1 MKADEYK
8 ISIVML
14 KGEKKGKYKN
24 GCKRHERVKWSNILV
39 NGVPGEK
46 RDRRRKI
53 SERVTAMAGENQP
66 TATAYSFPDADT
78 HSVLSTAVL
87 YCNSSTE

>member
-14 KGEKKGKYKN
+14 KGEKKGKYKK
-24 GCKRHERVKWSNILV
+24 GCKRHERVKWSNTLV
-39 NGVPGEK
+39 NGIPGEK
-46 RDRRRKI
+46 RDRGRKT

-66 TATAYSFPDADT
+66 TATASSFPDANT
-78 HSVLSTAVL
+78 HLVLSTAVL
-87 YCNSSTE
+87 CCNSSIE